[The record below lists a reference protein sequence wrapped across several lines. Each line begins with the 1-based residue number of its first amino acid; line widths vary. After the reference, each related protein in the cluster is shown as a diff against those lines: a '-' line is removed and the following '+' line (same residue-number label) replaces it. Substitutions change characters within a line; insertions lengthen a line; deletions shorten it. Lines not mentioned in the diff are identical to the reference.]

1 MFVLYLPLICGVD
14 FMKPIILLVL
24 ASYVVFTVVDIIC
37 CPILYEK
44 LYYRACFDI
53 LDDEEAASFL
63 SQELARR
70 FTYKNSFIPIEHIK
84 IFVIV
89 FNNYKLKK
97 HEEKIY
103 SHFIKNSN
111 TVIHTY
117 LYLKKNKNHNH

>member
-1 MFVLYLPLICGVD
+1 
-14 FMKPIILLVL
+14 MKPVILLVL
-24 ASYVVFTVVDIIC
+24 ESYVVFTIVDIIC

-53 LDDEEAASFL
+53 LEDEYAARFL

-84 IFVIV
+84 IFIIA
-89 FNNYKLKK
+89 FNSYKLQK

-103 SHFIKNSN
+103 SHFIKHRNI
-111 TVIHTY
+111 VIHSY
-117 LYLKKNKNHNH
+117 LYLKKNIKM